1 MVERLIM
8 LTKKVDDLLLKQPK
22 IVKVIDEVQ
31 ENCDIC
37 VIQNCPTLLTF
48 KEVLIEYSN
57 TFNTISQRQII
68 RIVQHILQLEES
80 SESLVEVKSSVAVH
94 SAYKI
99 TCEPKTSTICPTSNS
114 VDSSVLTITEMKFE
128 E

>member
-57 TFNTISQRQII
+57 TFNTISQSANNPYCSTYTPVGRII
-68 RIVQHILQLEES
+68 WIFSGSKIISSSTLCLQNYLWTKN
-80 SESLVEVKSSVAVH
+80 LNNM
-94 SAYKI
+94 
-99 TCEPKTSTICPTSNS
+99 SN
-114 VDSSVLTITEMKFE
+114 
-128 E
+128 